1 MTIVYTNVVNTTVN
15 LKNVFCYN
23 CDFHA
28 MANADM
34 EITFDTIH
42 RGVVSASENSTAD
55 EFTAWVAIAN
65 AVTVYTV
72 DGNVSH
78 IMCENANVKMM
89 FFV

>member
-1 MTIVYTNVVNTTVN
+1 MNTTVN

-34 EITFDTIH
+34 EITFDTIR
-42 RGVVSASENSTAD
+42 RGVVSASEDSTAD
-55 EFTAWVAIAN
+55 EFTAWVAMSN
-65 AVTVYTV
+65 VVTVFTV
-72 DGNVSH
+72 EGNVSH
-78 IMCENANVKMM
+78 IKCENANVKMT

>member
-1 MTIVYTNVVNTTVN
+1 VNTTTVN
-15 LKNVFCYN
+15 IEKAFCYN
-23 CDFHA
+23 CDLHVCDI
-28 MANADM
+28 ANV
-34 EITFDTIH
+34 EITFDTIR
-42 RGVVSASENSTAD
+42 RGVVSASENSIAD
-55 EFTAWVAIAN
+55 EFTAWIAIAN